1 MTKKLKSRENDP
13 YGTPQVKSLKD
24 DPSPLISA
32 THSSNFSLHIAHVY
46 SSFLLGET
54 VLRGLVSLV
63 DPTIISVSGIHS
75 LI

>member
-1 MTKKLKSRENDP
+1 MDP

-32 THSSNFSLHIAHVY
+32 THSSNFSLHIAHSC

-63 DPTIISVSGIHS
+63 DPIIISVSGIHS
-75 LI
+75 QI